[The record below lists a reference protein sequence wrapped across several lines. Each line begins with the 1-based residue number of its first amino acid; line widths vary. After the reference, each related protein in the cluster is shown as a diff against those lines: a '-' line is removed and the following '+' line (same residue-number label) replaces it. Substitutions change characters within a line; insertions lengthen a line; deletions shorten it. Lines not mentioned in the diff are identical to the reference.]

1 MSKKKDKETD
11 KNESKR
17 EMEREER
24 RKQSYDREEGRG
36 KKNKWKVGSLHYAA
50 GVSHPSQLE
59 RQNNPLNVRRRHTRG
74 YE

>member
-1 MSKKKDKETD
+1 
-11 KNESKR
+11 
-17 EMEREER
+17 MERGER
-24 RKQSYDREEGRG
+24 REQSYDREEGRD

-50 GVSHPSQLE
+50 GVSHSSQLE